1 METAMRQTW
10 AFLFRGYHITR
21 RYIGWV
27 VVFNFYAVVTS
38 ATVALIGVA
47 ENKPELTL
55 TLVVGALLWNYLSWL
70 YQEIAMSIAYERWE
84 GTLEYTFMAPVS
96 RAVHLLGVSL
106 FSLVNSIV
114 TSIIV
119 LIGLML
125 FTNLT
130 LRGAN
135 MFGVVV
141 VLGVSTLAFVG
152 LGLFAAVFPV
162 MSAERGAEATHIFQG
177 SLLLVSGVYYP
188 VDVLPGWMQPLSAI
202 SPATYTLSAC
212 RKLFGVGNSATTPE
226 LLAGAPLSAVSYEL
240 LVLAVMGAILLPLG
254 LMVFIRVEAWAKSLD
269 IDIMATA
276 RATNAALPHLERAG
290 EQGGSGAILN
300 IASISGY
307 GASARSPAYGAA
319 KAAVISYTASQALLL
334 APKRIRV
341 NAIAP
346 GSIEFPGGLWEQRK
360 AAQPQLYNAVLK
372 SIPWGRLGR
381 PE

>member
-27 VVFNFYAVVTS
+27 VVFNFYALVTS

-47 ENKPELTL
+47 AKDYQMTL

-96 RAVHLLGVSL
+96 RSVHLLGVSL
-106 FSLVNSIV
+106 FSLLNSIV
-114 TSIIV
+114 TSVIV
-119 LIGLML
+119 LLGLMA
-125 FTNLT
+125 FTNLN

-135 MFGVVV
+135 LLGVIV
-141 VLGVSTLAFVG
+141 VLFVSTLAFVG

-188 VDVLPGWMQPLSAI
+188 IEVLPGWMQPLSAI

-212 RKLFGVGNSATTPE
+212 RKLFGVGNSASTPE
-226 LLAGAPLSAVSYEL
+226 LLAGAPLSAVTHEL
-240 LVLAVMGAILLPLG
+240 LILAVMGAILLPLG
-254 LMVFIRVEAWAKSLD
+254 LMTFVRVEAWAKRTGKL
-269 IDIMATA
+269 
-276 RATNAALPHLERAG
+276 
-290 EQGGSGAILN
+290 
-300 IASISGY
+300 
-307 GASARSPAYGAA
+307 
-319 KAAVISYTASQALLL
+319 
-334 APKRIRV
+334 KRT
-341 NAIAP
+341 
-346 GSIEFPGGLWEQRK
+346 G
-360 AAQPQLYNAVLK
+360 
-372 SIPWGRLGR
+372 
-381 PE
+381 